1 RARAAS
7 ADARSVA
14 RSYSNRA
21 GFMPPTSA
29 SSRRATD
36 GLSFFWSD
44 LSRHYPGDQGDR
56 EFLWRFTV
64 PSDTS
69 SLNLSDRQRR
79 RVAARTQAACLNSS
93 DRRAARHCN
102 GSPPAQAPLR
112 FAIFQKLAAV
122 PRWHRSLRLIP
133 SLVARNWSR
142 DLQALGHTEHLIPRA
157 CVKPCV
163 KQ

>member
-1 RARAAS
+1 MAYRSFGVILADIIQATKGTANSS
-7 ADARSVA
+7 AL
-14 RSYSNRA
+14 
-21 GFMPPTSA
+21 
-29 SSRRATD
+29 RRALRYLFAKPER
-36 GLSFFWSD
+36 LSAQTCC
-44 LSRHYPGDQGDR
+44 R
-56 EFLWRFTV
+56 
-64 PSDTS
+64 
-69 SLNLSDRQRR
+69 
-79 RVAARTQAACLNSS
+79 ARTQAACLNSS

-142 DLQALGHTEHLIPRA
+142 ELQALGHTERLIPRA

-163 KQ
+163 KQQRTMPPLIFFQLTQARNHWDSCNCIPGSLDVC